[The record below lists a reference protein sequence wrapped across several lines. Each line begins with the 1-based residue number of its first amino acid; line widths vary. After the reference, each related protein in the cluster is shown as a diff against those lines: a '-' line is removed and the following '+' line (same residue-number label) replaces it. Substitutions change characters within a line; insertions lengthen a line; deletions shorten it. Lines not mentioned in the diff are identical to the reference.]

1 MRRIMKKAKRKI
13 FTLVVVLIGA
23 WIVSPVSSAWA
34 SERKE
39 TLKIIRALIPEVRKE
54 SIQRMTSPHA
64 AQAYLNFLKTTGQTP
79 ELSYTVQT
87 QPFGCKQRS
96 CTDEQVKAYF
106 HDHISK
112 KIVKVIHDIPVIY
125 LESRFPKKLKR
136 LFRKNEFHVAAYGT
150 RENEIYLHLRR
161 LEGDGEMYLKQ
172 VLREEFE
179 HAIDRNIFYRDLFP
193 KTQHPDS
200 ATKYALSG
208 MLYENQIEDI
218 IRPEAREWYQAHPQ
232 ELYAKFQLI
241 KTVLRQKHPKLF
253 YSNGN
258 IRRKAVVLFFRS
270 PQSFVDIFEVDIA
283 VVHVLKKSK
292 IKEIQRF
299 INQLV

>member
-1 MRRIMKKAKRKI
+1 MKKAKRKI

-23 WIVSPVSSAWA
+23 WIASPVSSAWA

-64 AQAYLNFLKTTGQTP
+64 AQAYLNFIKLAQTP
-79 ELSYTVQT
+79 EVPFRVQIQTV
-87 QPFGCKQRS
+87 GCKQRT

-112 KIVKVIHDIPVIY
+112 KIVRAIHDVPVIY
-125 LESRFPKKLKR
+125 LESELPKKVKR
-136 LFRKNEFHVAAYGT
+136 SFRKNEERVAVYYT
-150 RENEIYLHLRR
+150 RENKIYLHLRR

>member
-23 WIVSPVSSAWA
+23 WIASPVSSAWA
-34 SERKE
+34 SEREE
-39 TLKIIRALIPEVRKE
+39 TLEIIRALIPEVRKE

-64 AQAYLNFLKTTGQTP
+64 AQAYLNFIKLAQTP
-79 ELSYTVQT
+79 EVPFRVQT

-112 KIVKVIHDIPVIY
+112 KIVRAIHDVPVIY
-125 LESRFPKKLKR
+125 LESELPKKVKR
-136 LFRKNEFHVAAYGT
+136 NFRKNEERVAVYYT
-150 RENEIYLHLRR
+150 RENKIYLHLRR

-179 HAIDRNIFYRDLFP
+179 HAIDRNIFFRDLFP
-193 KTQHPDS
+193 KTQHSDS

-208 MLYENQIEDI
+208 ILYENQIEDI

-283 VVHVLKKSK
+283 VVHVLQKSK